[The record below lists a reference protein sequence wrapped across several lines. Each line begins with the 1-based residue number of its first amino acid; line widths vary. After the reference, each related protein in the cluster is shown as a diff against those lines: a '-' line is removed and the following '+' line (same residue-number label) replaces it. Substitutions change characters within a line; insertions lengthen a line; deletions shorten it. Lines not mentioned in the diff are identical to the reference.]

1 MTTLTL
7 KYSASTFPFLF
18 LLFQGYFHVIVAL
31 PARVAVWHV
40 HEVPPGGQKS
50 TSNTPGSGH
59 TWLGC
64 YELNTSSLEEQTAL

>member
-18 LLFQGYFHVIVAL
+18 LLFQGDFHVIVAL

-40 HEVPPGGQKS
+40 HEVPPGGQKN
-50 TSNTPGSGH
+50 TSNTPGS
-59 TWLGC
+59 LGVVTHG
-64 YELNTSSLEEQTAL
+64 LGAVN